1 MSDYFTSYSL
11 KVMMKKDI
19 EDSLKVKTAISC
31 LNTLM
36 ITHMGHQKNRNAI
49 EKTPDKTY
57 LYLFQEDGPKDTK
70 TFRKFFKWY
79 RSVIRPKFTQRRWK

>member
-19 EDSLKVKTAISC
+19 EDSLKVKTAYKLFEYFDDYSYGTSKKIGM
-31 LNTLM
+31 L
-36 ITHMGHQKNRNAI
+36 I

-57 LYLFQEDGPKDTK
+57 LYLFQEDDQKHTLLL
-70 TFRKFFKWY
+70 
-79 RSVIRPKFTQRRWK
+79 